1 MAKQTELELTAQQA
15 AQPEETP
22 AKKTAA
28 KKTAAKKPAAKK
40 ATTKK
45 TTTKTKAAKAEDG
58 ETAAEKPAAKRTTK
72 KTEAKPGTKLVI
84 VESPAKAKTI
94 GKYLGRGYTVTA
106 SMGHIRDLP
115 ASTLG
120 IDVEHGYTPKYIT
133 IKGKTALVKDLKA
146 EAKKA
151 QTVYLATDPDR
162 EGEAISWHLANVLG
176 LDPTAPN
183 RVTFDEI
190 TKKGVQEGMAHPR
203 TIDMDLFNA
212 QQARRALDRLVGY
225 KLSPFL
231 WHKVRR
237 GLSAGRV
244 QSVAVRII
252 RDREI
257 EIENFKPEE
266 YWNIDANLK
275 PRQSGCAFNARLTA
289 QADGTKLVV
298 KNKKQADAILA
309 ALDGKPYTVTRV
321 DKGQRRRQPQPPFIT
336 STLQQDASRALGFS
350 ATRTMRAAQRLYEGM
365 EVHGYGQIG
374 LITYMR
380 TDSLRIS
387 DEAVAAAKEYI
398 AGAYGEAY
406 ICPYKRTWKTKS
418 ATAAQDAHEAIRPSV
433 PSLTPDEVDKSISG
447 DTAKLYRM
455 IWSRFMASQMADCQQ
470 DTVSVTVSAAD
481 YHFKASGYTVTFD
494 GFTALYEEATDEKE
508 KKETNLPPLEQGQV
522 LKLRELK
529 SEQKF
534 TQPPARYTEATL
546 IKALEEN
553 GIGRPSTY
561 APIITTI
568 IDRGYVERDQKKLKP
583 TLLGRAVDGLMLE
596 QFPHIVD
603 VDFSAQMEKNLDKV
617 ESGKADWRKTV
628 DDFYQGFEASLEQ
641 AEKNMEGKKVK
652 VPDEPSSE
660 VCDLCGRP
668 MVIKVGK
675 YGKFLA
681 CSGFP
686 ECRGTKRLVKDTGG
700 ICPKCGKGR
709 LLERK
714 SSKGRIYYGCERY
727 PDCDFMTWDM
737 PVATKCEKCGSTL
750 FRKGGKLYCAKEGC
764 GFEMPVPKK
773 D

>member
-1 MAKQTELELTAQQA
+1 MA
-15 AQPEETP
+15 
-22 AKKTAA
+22 
-28 KKTAAKKPAAKK
+28 
-40 ATTKK
+40 
-45 TTTKTKAAKAEDG
+45 
-58 ETAAEKPAAKRTTK
+58 
-72 KTEAKPGTKLVI
+72 KLVI

-94 GKYLGRGYTVTA
+94 GKYLGDDYEVTA

-115 ASTLG
+115 ASQLG
-120 IDVEHGYTPKYIT
+120 IDVEHGYAPQYIS
-133 IKGKTALVKDLKA
+133 IKGKEKLIKELKSK
-146 EAKKA
+146 AKHA
-151 QTVYLATDPDR
+151 DGVLLATDPDR
-162 EGEAISWHLANVLG
+162 EGEAISWHLANILG
-176 LDPTAPN
+176 LDPHEPN

-190 TKKGVQEGMAHPR
+190 TKKGVKEGMAHPR
-203 TIDMDLFNA
+203 AIDEDLFNA
-212 QQARRALDRLVGY
+212 QQARRVLDRLVGY

-231 WHKVRR
+231 WRKVRR

-244 QSVAVRII
+244 QSVAVRLID
-252 RDREI
+252 DREK
-257 EIENFKPEE
+257 EIESFKPDE
-266 YWNIDANLK
+266 YWNVDATLGAGHK
-275 PRQSGCAFNARLTA
+275 SFTARLATDA
-289 QADGTKLVV
+289 SGKKLLPKSEAEARAIEKGLEGAEYVV
-298 KNKKQADAILA
+298 AELKK
-309 ALDGKPYTVTRV
+309 GKRA
-321 DKGQRRRQPQPPFIT
+321 KQPTPAFIT
-336 STLQQDASRALGFS
+336 STLQQEASRRLGFT
-350 ATRTMRAAQRLYEGM
+350 ATRTMRAAQTLYEG
-365 EVHGYGQIG
+365 VDIAGHGTMG

-481 YHFKASGYTVTFD
+481 YRFKASGYTVTFD
-494 GFTALYEEATDEKE
+494 GFTVLYEEATDEKE
-508 KKETNLPPLEQGQV
+508 KKETALPPLEQGQ
-522 LKLRELK
+522 
-529 SEQKF
+529 
-534 TQPPARYTEATL
+534 
-546 IKALEEN
+546 
-553 GIGRPSTY
+553 
-561 APIITTI
+561 
-568 IDRGYVERDQKKLKP
+568 
-583 TLLGRAVDGLMLE
+583 VDGLMLE

-603 VDFSAQMEKNLDKV
+603 VDFSAQMEKNLDKI
-617 ESGKADWRKTV
+617 ESGKADWHKTV
-628 DDFYQGFEASLEQ
+628 DDFYQGFAASLEQ

-709 LLERK
+709 MLERK

-737 PVATKCEKCGSTL
+737 PVPTKCPKCGSTM
-750 FRKGGKLYCAKEGC
+750 FRKGSKLYCAKEGC
-764 GFEMPVPKK
+764 GYEMPVPKK

>member
-1 MAKQTELELTAQQA
+1 M
-15 AQPEETP
+15 
-22 AKKTAA
+22 
-28 KKTAAKKPAAKK
+28 
-40 ATTKK
+40 
-45 TTTKTKAAKAEDG
+45 
-58 ETAAEKPAAKRTTK
+58 AEKN
-72 KTEAKPGTKLVI
+72 LVI

-94 GKYLGRGYTVTA
+94 GKYLGRSYTVKA
-106 SMGHIRDLP
+106 SMGHLRDLP
-115 ASTLG
+115 KSKLG
-120 IDVEHGYTPKYIT
+120 IDIEHDFEPDYKPIR
-133 IKGKTALVKDLKA
+133 GKEALIRELK
-146 EAKKA
+146 EAAKESD
-151 QTVYLATDPDR
+151 TVYLATDPDR
-162 EGEAISWHLANVLG
+162 EGEAISWHLKYL
-176 LDPTAPN
+176 LDLNDQKAR
-183 RVTFDEI
+183 RVTFNEI
-190 TKKGVQEGMAHPR
+190 TKNVVQESIARPR
-203 TIDMDLFNA
+203 EIDQNLVDA
-212 QQARRALDRLVGY
+212 QQARRVLDRIVGY
-225 KLSPFL
+225 ELSPLL
-231 WHKVRR
+231 WKKVRR

-244 QSVAVRII
+244 QSVATRMVDEREK
-252 RDREI
+252 EI
-257 EIENFKPEE
+257 ESFKPDE
-266 YWNIDANLK
+266 YWNVDATLGAGHK
-275 PRQSGCAFNARLTA
+275 SFTARLATDA
-289 QADGTKLVV
+289 SGKKLLPKSEAEARAIEKGLEGAEYVV
-298 KNKKQADAILA
+298 AELKK
-309 ALDGKPYTVTRV
+309 GKRA
-321 DKGQRRRQPQPPFIT
+321 KQPTPAFIT
-336 STLQQDASRALGFS
+336 STLQQEASRRLGFT
-350 ATRTMRAAQRLYEGM
+350 ATRTMRAAQTLYEG
-365 EVHGYGQIG
+365 VDIAGHGTMG

-481 YHFKASGYTVTFD
+481 YRFKASGYTVTFD
-494 GFTALYEEATDEKE
+494 GFTVLYEEATDEKE
-508 KKETNLPPLEQGQV
+508 KKETSLPPLEEGQV

-603 VDFSAQMEKNLDKV
+603 VDFSAQMEKNLDKI
-617 ESGKADWRKTV
+617 ESGKADWHKTV
-628 DDFYQGFEASLEQ
+628 DDFYQGFAASLEQ

-709 LLERK
+709 MLERK

-737 PVATKCEKCGSTL
+737 PVPTKCPKCGSTM
-750 FRKGGKLYCAKEGC
+750 FRKGSKLYCAKEGC
-764 GFEMPVPKK
+764 GYEMPVPKK